1 MKKILLSLLFAFM
14 AYTVVSQNY
23 TVNFNGENVSNSEFN
38 VNGISSTEYI
48 KVVLNITNNSSAPIN
63 IKVRRNVRNN
73 IEGSINLFCLGNC
86 YDPSVSESPVH
97 LTVLAGATTGEND
110 FYVQFFPEGNTGTAK
125 IKYDVFNADNPEE
138 VVSVTVNFVITTTGI
153 NSLYSNASLSV
164 SGLLNQQGMLRVG
177 YSLPSAKNGKI
188 FITNILGVRVAEIIL
203 NDRFGNIELPVASLP
218 KGIYICSLQTDGKV
232 LTAKKFVV
240 N

>member
-1 MKKILLSLLFAFM
+1 MQKMVLSLLFAM
-14 AYTVVSQNY
+14 LAHSVVSQNF
-23 TVNFNGENVSNSEFN
+23 TISHNGGTVSNTEFN
-38 VNGISSTEYI
+38 INGTSSTEYI

-63 IKVRRNVRNN
+63 IKVRRNVRDN

-86 YDPSVSESPVH
+86 YDPSVDESPVH
-97 LTVLAGATTGEND
+97 LTIGAGVTTGEND

-138 VVSVTVNFVITTTGI
+138 VVSVTVNFVITATGV
-153 NSLYSNASLSV
+153 NTLYSNASLSV
-164 SGLLNQQGMLRVG
+164 SGLVNQQGMLRVG
-177 YSLPSAKNGKI
+177 YSLPAAKNGKI
-188 FITNILGVRVAEIIL
+188 FITNILGVRVSVLEL
-203 NDRFGNIELPVASLP
+203 NDRSGNIEFSVATLP
-218 KGIYICSLQTDGKV
+218 KGIYICSLHNDGKV

>member
-1 MKKILLSLLFAFM
+1 MQKMVLSLLFAM
-14 AYTVVSQNY
+14 LAHSVVSQNF
-23 TVNFNGENVSNSEFN
+23 TISHNGGNVSNTEFN
-38 VNGISSTEYI
+38 INGTSSTEYI

-63 IKVRRNVRNN
+63 IKVRRNVRDN

-86 YDPSVSESPVH
+86 YDPSVDESPVH
-97 LTVLAGATTGEND
+97 LTIGAGVTTGEND

-138 VVSVTVNFVITTTGI
+138 VVSVTVNFVITVTGV
-153 NSLYSNASLSV
+153 NTLYSNASLWV
-164 SGLLNQQGMLRVG
+164 SGLVNQQGTLRVG
-177 YSLPSAKNGKI
+177 YSLPAAKNGKI
-188 FITNILGVRVAEIIL
+188 YITNILGVKVSELDL
-203 NDRFGNIELPVASLP
+203 NDRSGNIEFSVATLP
-218 KGIYICSLQTDGKV
+218 KGIYICSLHNEGKV